1 MTKTSRLRRQII
13 AQRSAATRFSRSL
26 RKGRSLATHVVAA
39 GVVNAEIVKGVA
51 NGLRSVAK
59 RIGMEPA
66 KVARTHRT
74 TDGRAARLRK
84 VNHFTAAQV
93 QVLLRNYKPRKEE
106 YKAAWILMVLAQ
118 GAPVTVR
125 QTVRPA
131 VAVPAQRELVN
142 A

>member
-1 MTKTSRLRRQII
+1 MTKISRLRRRIV
-13 AQRSAATRFSRSL
+13 RDRAAASRFTASL

-39 GVVNAEIVKGVA
+39 GVANPETVKGVA

-59 RIGMEPA
+59 RIGVEPA

-74 TDGRAARLRK
+74 TDGRSSRLRK
-84 VNHFTAAQV
+84 VNHYTAAQV
-93 QVLLRNYKPRKEE
+93 ARIVAAYNPRKQE
-106 YKAAWILMVLAQ
+106 YKAALVMLVLSY

-125 QTVRPA
+125 QMVRP
-131 VAVPAQRELVN
+131 VQVPATRELVN

>member
-1 MTKTSRLRRQII
+1 MTKASRLRRRIV
-13 AQRSAATRFSRSL
+13 AERSAATRFSRSL
-26 RKGRSLATHVVAA
+26 HRGRSLATHAIAA
-39 GVVNAEIVKGVA
+39 GVEAETAAGVA

-59 RIGMEPA
+59 RLGIAPV

-74 TDGRAARLRK
+74 TEGRAARLRK

-93 QVLLRNYKPRKEE
+93 DVLLRNYKPRKAE
-106 YKAAWILMVLAQ
+106 YKAAVVLMILAQ

-125 QTVRPA
+125 QTMRPVKA
-131 VAVPAQRELVN
+131 RELVN

>member
-1 MTKTSRLRRQII
+1 MIKVSRLRRRIV
-13 AQRSAATRFSRSL
+13 RERAATHRFVRSL
-26 RKGRSLATHVVAA
+26 YKGRSIATHLAFA
-39 GVVNAEIVKGVA
+39 GVEDAETIKGAA

-59 RIGMEPA
+59 RIGVEPV

-74 TDGRAARLRK
+74 ADGRSPRLRK
-84 VNHFTAAQV
+84 VNHYTPAQV
-93 QVLLRNYKPRKEE
+93 ARIAAAYKPRKAE
-106 YKAAWILMVLAQ
+106 YKAALVLLVLAY